1 VSHRYRTTHAQ
12 SSSLADRTG
21 ASCFTVGTAGSFG
34 CSLMIAEKAADMIR
48 GLAPLSPSLPEPNG
62 LQPSRAIV
70 RQEA

>member
-1 VSHRYRTTHAQ
+1 
-12 SSSLADRTG
+12 
-21 ASCFTVGTAGSFG
+21 
-34 CSLMIAEKAADMIR
+34 MIR